1 MDLKDVVAKVEIE
14 ATEAVNAY
22 NAGHHDR
29 AENHLAKI
37 GVMVGGY
44 QPRFEA
50 SKADVTES
58 ATIEKPK
65 EDAHETPAQV
75 PGDSAQP
82 ATPGAAAAAGKVL
95 PASQFEKPSQ

>member
-75 PGDSAQP
+75 PAASAQP
-82 ATPGAAAAAGKVL
+82 AATPGAIAAQQIAPGPEA
-95 PASQFEKPSQ
+95 QKPNQ

>member
-14 ATEAVNAY
+14 ATEALNAY

-44 QPRFEA
+44 QPQF
-50 SKADVTES
+50 KAQEIEIKS
-58 ATIEKPK
+58 PITIEKPK
-65 EDAHETPAQV
+65 EDAPATPAQV
-75 PGDSAQP
+75 PGSPAQP
-82 ATPGAAAAAGKVL
+82 AATPGAIAAQQIAPGPEA
-95 PASQFEKPSQ
+95 QKPNQ